1 MCVDAAGCTDTVRR
15 VDRQS
20 DLTALLMEKCH
31 CNDKKI
37 LFLLDRYFSL
47 QWIVLNRVVE

>member
-1 MCVDAAGCTDTVRR
+1 MCVDAAGCTDTGRR

-31 CNDKKI
+31 CNDTEDI
-37 LFLLDRYFSL
+37 ISIGPLLFSPMDG
-47 QWIVLNRVVE
+47 VE